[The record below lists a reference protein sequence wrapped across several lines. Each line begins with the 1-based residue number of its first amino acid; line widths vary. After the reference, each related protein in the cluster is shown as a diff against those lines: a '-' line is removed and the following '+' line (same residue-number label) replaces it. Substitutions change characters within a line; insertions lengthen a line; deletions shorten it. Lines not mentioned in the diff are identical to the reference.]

1 MISSR
6 GDIPG
11 FLGRYYENFTRENLA
26 RLIMSRLS
34 GAGGDRSKAVQL
46 LEPLLTEAPRAKLIE
61 WLVVELLDR
70 VLLRDEWSAYVAAKT
85 EDLQVLWGMDAARAA
100 TGAVRQAVGL
110 GLRPA
115 PAPAPLVASR

>member
-1 MISSR
+1 MTPNH

-11 FLGRYYENFTRENLA
+11 FLVRYYENFTRESLA
-26 RLIMSRLS
+26 RLIVSRLP
-34 GAGGDRSKAVQL
+34 GAGGERPKALDL
-46 LEPLLTEAPRAKLIE
+46 LEPLLTEAPRQKLIE
-61 WLVVELLDR
+61 WLVNELLQR
-70 VLLRDEWSAYVAAKT
+70 MFLRDEWNAYVAAKT

-115 PAPAPLVASR
+115 PQSVAALR